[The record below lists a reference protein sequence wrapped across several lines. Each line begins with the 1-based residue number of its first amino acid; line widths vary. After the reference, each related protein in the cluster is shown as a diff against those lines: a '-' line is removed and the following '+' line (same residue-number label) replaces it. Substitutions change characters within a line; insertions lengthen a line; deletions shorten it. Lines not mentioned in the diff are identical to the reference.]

1 VLYYLNKNLLVF
13 SNLKKMTHHMLHF
26 CLVLLLVTS
35 PVAATRF
42 AVPKGTAVVNT
53 LRGGD
58 DKTAKWLEV
67 CKQLAPVTSILCS
80 MAPLPTIHKISE
92 TKSVGTLPLLPYSS
106 MTANGFIW
114 TLYGSL
120 VGSPQGMFV
129 CICIMLPSC
138 STLIQ
143 TLNILSLL

>member
-1 VLYYLNKNLLVF
+1 
-13 SNLKKMTHHMLHF
+13 MLRC
-26 CLVLLLVTS
+26 CLVVLLAITS
-35 PVAATRF
+35 PVAARRF

-58 DKTAKWLEV
+58 DKPAKWLEV
-67 CKQLAPVTSILCS
+67 CQQLAPVTSILCS
-80 MAPLPTIHKISE
+80 MAPLPTIQKISE

-120 VGSPQGMFV
+120 VGSPQGSLYD
-129 CICIMLPSC
+129 MLYVYVQSYEHVLKMCLYVTSC
-138 STLIQ
+138 SILMHVLIVY
-143 TLNILSLL
+143 NIL